1 MTLGTLK
8 LYGSIGLALILVVA
22 IGIHRAGDRRVRA
35 QLDTLTN
42 EAAAVLVAT
51 RIASDNPSLR
61 WIDAAGQ
68 IGMIGKSRREWK
80 ATADLQTA
88 RINDLGLETA
98 RLKAINA
105 DQRKQAEAHI
115 AKRQQVIARLE
126 SQALTPGERSDC
138 ARQLRMIEEA
148 LDLVFREGM

>member
-1 MTLGTLK
+1 MTFGTLK
-8 LYGSIGLALILVVA
+8 LYGSIGLALVLVVTL
-22 IGIHRAGDRRVRA
+22 GLHRAGDRRVRA

-42 EAAAVLVAT
+42 QAGAVLVAT
-51 RIASDNPSLR
+51 RAASDNPSLR
-61 WIDAAGQ
+61 WVDVAEQ
-68 IGMIGKSRREWK
+68 IGRIGKSQREWR

-98 RLKAINA
+98 RLKALNA
-105 DQRKQAEAHI
+105 DLRKQAEAHI

-126 SQALTPGERSDC
+126 TQALSPGERSDC
-138 ARQLRMIEEA
+138 ARQLRLVEEA